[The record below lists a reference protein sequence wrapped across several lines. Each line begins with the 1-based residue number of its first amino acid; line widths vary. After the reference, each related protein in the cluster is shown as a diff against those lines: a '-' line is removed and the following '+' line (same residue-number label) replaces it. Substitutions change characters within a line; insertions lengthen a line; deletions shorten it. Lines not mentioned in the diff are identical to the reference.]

1 MAEVELDSVSKVYPN
16 KVKAVD
22 DFNLTAHDGEF
33 LVLVGP
39 SGCGKTTTLRMIAGL
54 EEITSGSLRIGGMLA
69 NDLEPK
75 DRDVA
80 MVFQNYALYPH
91 MKVFDNMAFGLRARK
106 TPESEVKVRVL
117 EVAEKLGLDELLDRK
132 PAALS
137 GGQRQRVAFGRAI
150 ARRPAVFLM
159 DEPLSNL
166 DARLRVTMRREL
178 AILHR
183 ELGTTTIYVTH
194 DQVEAMTLGDRVC
207 VMNEGVIRQVGTP
220 KEVYDHPVDRFVGE
234 FLGSPSMNFLE
245 GEKTDRDN
253 DSYFATGDFVL
264 PLRQQLKN
272 VPTGKTILGARPE
285 DFSLAS
291 SENMDSRDGLLEGTL
306 EVLEDVGEARL
317 LHIRVIDS
325 LLVAKVTERPDVE
338 VGSKVSLTLDSERC
352 HLFDPDTGKNLSV

>member
-1 MAEVELDSVSKVYPN
+1 MAEVELDSVSKIYPKN
-16 KVKAVD
+16 VKAVD

-54 EEITSGSLRIGGMLA
+54 EEITSGSLRIGGKLA

-106 TPESEVKVRVL
+106 TPEPEVRARVS
-117 EVAEKLGLDELLDRK
+117 EVAEKLGLNSLLDRK
-132 PAALS
+132 PTALS

-150 ARRPAVFLM
+150 ARMPAVFLM

-178 AILHR
+178 AMLHR
-183 ELGTTTIYVTH
+183 ELGATTIYVTH

-234 FLGSPSMNFLE
+234 FLGSPAMNFLE
-245 GEKTDRDN
+245 GEKTDRDY
-253 DSYFATGDFVL
+253 SPCFSTGDFVL

-272 VPTGKTILGARPE
+272 APFGKAILGTRPE
-285 DFSLAS
+285 DICLAT
-291 SENMDSRDGLLEGTL
+291 SEGGDSRDGLLEGTL

-317 LHIRVIDS
+317 LHVRVADS
-325 LLVAKVTERPDVE
+325 LLVARVSERPEVE
-338 VGSKVSLTLDSERC
+338 VGSKVSLTVDSERC

>member
-1 MAEVELDSVSKVYPN
+1 MAEVELDSVSKIYSKN
-16 KVKAVD
+16 VKAVD
-22 DFNLTAHDGEF
+22 NASLTAEDGEF

-54 EEITSGSLRIGGMLA
+54 EEITSGSLRIGGKLA

-106 TPESEVKVRVL
+106 TPEPEVRARVSEV
-117 EVAEKLGLDELLDRK
+117 AGKLGLEELLDRK
-132 PAALS
+132 PGALS

-150 ARRPAVFLM
+150 ARRPAVFLL

-166 DARLRVTMRREL
+166 DARLRVIMRREL
-178 AILHR
+178 AMLHR

-207 VMNEGVIRQVGTP
+207 VMNDGMIRQVGTP
-220 KEVYDHPVDRFVGE
+220 KEIYDHPVDRFVGE
-234 FLGSPSMNFLE
+234 FLGSPAMNFLE
-245 GEKTDRDN
+245 GEKKNEDGDA
-253 DSYFATGDFVL
+253 SFAIGDFVL
-264 PLRQQLKN
+264 SLTQQFKN
-272 VPTGKTILGARPE
+272 VPSGNVILGARPE
-285 DFSLAS
+285 NISLAT
-291 SENMDSRDGLLEGTL
+291 SEDRDFRNDLIEGTL

-317 LHIRVIDS
+317 LHVQVADS
-325 LLVAKVTERPDVE
+325 LIVAKVTERPEVE
-338 VGSKVSLTLDSERC
+338 VGYKVSLTVDSERC
-352 HLFDPDTGKNLSV
+352 HLFDPETGKNLSV

>member
-1 MAEVELDSVSKVYPN
+1 MAEVELDSVSKVYP
-16 KVKAVD
+16 KDVKAVD
-22 DFNLTAHDGEF
+22 NVSLTASDGEF

-54 EEITSGSLRIGGMLA
+54 EEITSGSLRIGGKLA
-69 NDLEPK
+69 NDLKPK

-106 TPESEVKVRVL
+106 TPESEVRARVS

-178 AILHR
+178 AMLHR
-183 ELGTTTIYVTH
+183 ELGATTIYVTH

-234 FLGSPSMNFLE
+234 FLGSPAMNFLE
-245 GEKTDRDN
+245 GEKTDRDG
-253 DSYFATGDFVL
+253 DSCFATGDFVL
-264 PLRQQLKN
+264 SLRQQFKN
-272 VPTGKTILGARPE
+272 VPSGKAILGARPE
-285 DFSLAS
+285 DFSLAT
-291 SENMDSRDGLLEGTL
+291 SENVDPRVGLLEGTL
-306 EVLEDVGEARL
+306 EVVEDVGEARL
-317 LHIRVIDS
+317 LHVRVTDS
-325 LLVAKVTERPDVE
+325 LIVAKVSERPDVE
-338 VGSKVSLTLDSERC
+338 VGSKVSLTVDSERC

>member
-1 MAEVELDSVSKVYPN
+1 MAEVELDSVSKVYS
-16 KVKAVD
+16 KDVKAVD
-22 DFNLTAHDGEF
+22 NVSLTASDGEF

-54 EEITSGSLRIGGMLA
+54 EEITSGSLRIGGKLA
-69 NDLEPK
+69 NALEPK

-106 TPESEVKVRVL
+106 TPEPEVKARVSEV
-117 EVAEKLGLDELLDRK
+117 AGKLGLEELLDRK
-132 PAALS
+132 PGALS

-150 ARRPAVFLM
+150 ARRPAVFLL

-166 DARLRVTMRREL
+166 DALLRVTMRREL
-178 AILHR
+178 AMLHR
-183 ELGTTTIYVTH
+183 ELGATTIYVTH

-207 VMNEGVIRQVGTP
+207 VMNEGVIRQIGTP
-220 KEVYDHPVDRFVGE
+220 KEIYDHPVDRFVGE

-245 GEKTDRDN
+245 GEKKDEAGDT
-253 DSYFATGDFVL
+253 SFATGDFVL

-272 VPTGKTILGARPE
+272 APSGKAILGARPE
-285 DFSLAS
+285 DISLAT
-291 SENMDSRDGLLEGTL
+291 SEGGDFRDDLLEGTL

-317 LHIRVIDS
+317 LHVRVADS
-325 LLVAKVTERPDVE
+325 LIVAKVSERPEVE
-338 VGSKVSLTLDSERC
+338 VGSKVSLTVDSERC
-352 HLFDPDTGKNLSV
+352 HLFDSDTGKNLSV

>member
-1 MAEVELDSVSKVYPN
+1 MAEVELDSVSKIYPKN
-16 KVKAVD
+16 VKAVD
-22 DFNLTAHDGEF
+22 NVSLTASDGEF

-54 EEITSGSLRIGGMLA
+54 EEITSGSLRIGGKLA

-106 TPESEVKVRVL
+106 TPESEVKTRVL
-117 EVAEKLGLDELLDRK
+117 EVADKLGLDELLDRK
-132 PAALS
+132 PGALS

-178 AILHR
+178 ALLHR

-207 VMNEGVIRQVGTP
+207 VMNEGLIRQVGTP

-234 FLGSPSMNFLE
+234 FIGSPSMNFLE
-245 GEKTDRDN
+245 GEKTGGAGDAC
-253 DSYFATGDFVL
+253 FAMGDFTL
-264 PLRQQLKN
+264 HLSEELKN
-272 VPTGKTILGARPE
+272 VPAGKTILGARPE
-285 DFSLAS
+285 DFSLAT
-291 SENMDSRDGLLEGTL
+291 SEGGDSRDGLIEGTL

-317 LHIRVIDS
+317 LHVRVADS
-325 LLVAKVTERPDVE
+325 LLVAKVSERPEVE
-338 VGSKVSLTLDSERC
+338 VGSKVSLTVDSERC
-352 HLFDPDTGKNLSV
+352 HLFDPKTGKNLSV

>member
-253 DSYFATGDFVL
+253 VSYFAKGDFVL

-272 VPTGKTILGARPE
+272 VSSGKTILGARPE

>member
-54 EEITSGSLRIGGMLA
+54 EEITSGSLRIGGKLA

-75 DRDVA
+75 DRSVA

-106 TPESEVKVRVL
+106 TSESEVKVRVL
-117 EVAEKLGLDELLDRK
+117 EVAEKLGLNELLDRK

-245 GEKTDRDN
+245 GEKTDRDV
-253 DSYFATGDFVL
+253 DSCFATGDFVL
-264 PLRQQLKN
+264 PLRQHLKK
-272 VPTGKTILGARPE
+272 VPSGKTILGARPE

-317 LHIRVIDS
+317 LHIRVTDS
-325 LLVAKVTERPDVE
+325 LLVAKVTERPDLE
-338 VGSKVSLTLDSERC
+338 VGSKVSLTVDSERC

>member
-1 MAEVELDSVSKVYPN
+1 MAEVELDSVSKIYPKN
-16 KVKAVD
+16 VKAVD
-22 DFNLTAHDGEF
+22 NVSLTASDGEF

-54 EEITSGSLRIGGMLA
+54 EEITSGSLRIGGKLA

-91 MKVFDNMAFGLRARK
+91 MKAFDNMAFGLRARK
-106 TPESEVKVRVL
+106 TPESEVKTRVL

-132 PAALS
+132 PGALS

-178 AILHR
+178 ALLHR

-207 VMNEGVIRQVGTP
+207 VMNDGLIRQVGTP

-234 FLGSPSMNFLE
+234 FIGSPSMNFLE
-245 GEKTDRDN
+245 GEKTEEAGDAC
-253 DSYFATGDFVL
+253 FAMGDCTL
-264 PLRQQLKN
+264 PLSEELKN
-272 VPTGKTILGARPE
+272 IPAGKTILGARPE
-285 DFSLAS
+285 DFSLATG
-291 SENMDSRDGLLEGTL
+291 NVKDSQYGLLEGML
-306 EVLEDVGEARL
+306 EMLEDVGEARL
-317 LHIRVIDS
+317 LHVRVANS
-325 LLVAKVTERPDVE
+325 LLVAKVTERPEVE
-338 VGSKVSLTLDSERC
+338 IGSKVSLTVDSERC
-352 HLFDPDTGKNLSV
+352 HLFDPETGKNLSV

>member
-1 MAEVELDSVSKVYPN
+1 MAEVELDSVSKVYS
-16 KVKAVD
+16 KDVKAVD
-22 DFNLTAHDGEF
+22 NVSLTASDGEF

-54 EEITSGSLRIGGMLA
+54 EEITSGSLRIGGKFA

-75 DRDVA
+75 YRDVA
-80 MVFQNYALYPH
+80 MVFQNFALYPH

-106 TPESEVKVRVL
+106 TPEPEVRARVSEV
-117 EVAEKLGLDELLDRK
+117 AGKLGLEELLDRK
-132 PAALS
+132 PGALS

-178 AILHR
+178 AMLHR
-183 ELGTTTIYVTH
+183 ELGATTIYVTH

-207 VMNEGVIRQVGTP
+207 VMNEGIIRQVGTP

-234 FLGSPSMNFLE
+234 FLGSPAMNFLE
-245 GEKTDRDN
+245 GEKMDRDG
-253 DSYFATGDFVL
+253 DSCFATGDFVL

-272 VPTGKTILGARPE
+272 VSSGKTMLGARPE
-285 DFSLAS
+285 DISLATS
-291 SENMDSRDGLLEGTL
+291 VGGDFRDGLLEGTL
-306 EVLEDVGEARL
+306 ELLEDVGEARL
-317 LHIRVIDS
+317 LHVRVADCRI
-325 LLVAKVTERPDVE
+325 VAKVSERPEVE
-338 VGSKVSLTLDSERC
+338 VGSKVSLTVDSERC
-352 HLFDPDTGKNLSV
+352 HLFDADTGNSLSV

>member
-1 MAEVELDSVSKVYPN
+1 MAEVELDSVSKIYPN
-16 KVKAVD
+16 NVKAVD
-22 DFNLTAHDGEF
+22 NVSLTASDGEF

-54 EEITSGSLRIGGMLA
+54 EEITSGSLRIGGKLA
-69 NDLEPK
+69 NDMEPK

-106 TPESEVKVRVL
+106 TPESEVKTRVL

-132 PAALS
+132 PGALS

-178 AILHR
+178 ALLHR

-207 VMNEGVIRQVGTP
+207 VMNDGLIRQVGTP

-234 FLGSPSMNFLE
+234 FIGSPSMNFLE
-245 GEKTDRDN
+245 GEKTEEAGDAC
-253 DSYFATGDFVL
+253 FAMGDCTL
-264 PLRQQLKN
+264 PLSEELKN
-272 VPTGKTILGARPE
+272 IPAGKTILGARPE
-285 DFSLAS
+285 DFSLATG
-291 SENMDSRDGLLEGTL
+291 NVKDSQYGLLEGML
-306 EVLEDVGEARL
+306 EMLEDVGEARL
-317 LHIRVIDS
+317 LHVRVANS
-325 LLVAKVTERPDVE
+325 LLVAKVTERPEVE
-338 VGSKVSLTLDSERC
+338 IGSKVSLTVDSERC
-352 HLFDPDTGKNLSV
+352 HLFDPETGKNLSV